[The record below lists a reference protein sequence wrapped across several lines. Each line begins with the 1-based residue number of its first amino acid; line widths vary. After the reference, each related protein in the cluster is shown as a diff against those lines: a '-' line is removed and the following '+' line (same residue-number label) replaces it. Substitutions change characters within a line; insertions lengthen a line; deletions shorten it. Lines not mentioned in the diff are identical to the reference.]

1 MSETLNRPTSQE
13 TGPKTPDDPHGKRAQ
28 IIGAATDLFLAGGF
42 STTSM
47 DAIARAS
54 NVSKATLYAYFASK
68 EILFGEIVGTTC
80 RAKWDLD
87 EPMPADATPHARTH
101 LTLIGNRLLRF
112 FLRPE
117 TLAAFRIVITESP
130 RTPELGRS
138 FYQAGPQGGM
148 DWMAGIFARLND
160 AGELTVPDPLA
171 AADQFGSMLR
181 GALFLR
187 AIIGQETIT
196 EDEIERAVARTVETI
211 LRAYAPG

>member
-1 MSETLNRPTSQE
+1 MSETLHRPAAE
-13 TGPKTPDDPHGKRAQ
+13 DAGPKLPDDPHGKRAQ
-28 IIGAATDLFLAGGF
+28 IIAAATGLFLAGGF
-42 STTSM
+42 AATSM
-47 DAIARAS
+47 DAVARAS

-68 EILFGEIVGTTC
+68 EVLFGEIVGQTC

-130 RTPELGRS
+130 RSPELGRS

-148 DWMAGIFARLND
+148 EWMAGIFARLRD
-160 AGELTVPDPLA
+160 AGELAVPDPLA
-171 AADQFGSMLR
+171 AADQFGAMLR

-196 EDEIERAVARTVETI
+196 DAEIEAAVTRTVETI